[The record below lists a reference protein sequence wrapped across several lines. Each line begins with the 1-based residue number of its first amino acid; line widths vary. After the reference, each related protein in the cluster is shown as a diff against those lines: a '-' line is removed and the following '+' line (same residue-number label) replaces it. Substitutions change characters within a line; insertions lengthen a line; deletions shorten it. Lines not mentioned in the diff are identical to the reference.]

1 MTVNVSCPL
10 ITRPSPITR
19 FSRPYLGTRAIK
31 GMTVGGMTEC
41 LTAQYN
47 LNYNFLKLRFRI
59 RSCFI
64 MHLGKGLNT
73 VQIFKGH
80 LRREGI
86 IPELIIYTVLDISL
100 ELKS

>member
-1 MTVNVSCPL
+1 MKLPPYYAPL
-10 ITRPSPITR
+10 
-19 FSRPYLGTRAIK
+19 PYYAVCKALFFNLGTRAIK

-41 LTAQYN
+41 PTVQY
-47 LNYNFLKLRFRI
+47 NYNFLKLRFRI

>member
-1 MTVNVSCPL
+1 
-10 ITRPSPITR
+10 
-19 FSRPYLGTRAIK
+19 
-31 GMTVGGMTEC
+31 MTVGGMTESEC
-41 LTAQYN
+41 PTAQY
-47 LNYNFLKLRFRI
+47 NYNFLKLRFRI
-59 RSCFI
+59 RPCFI

-80 LRREGI
+80 FRREGI

>member
-1 MTVNVSCPL
+1 
-10 ITRPSPITR
+10 
-19 FSRPYLGTRAIK
+19 
-31 GMTVGGMTEC
+31 MTVGGMTEC
-41 LTAQYN
+41 PTAQY
-47 LNYNFLKLRFRI
+47 NYNFLKLRFRI

-64 MHLGKGLNT
+64 MHLGLNA